1 MTIVTN
7 GGAVSI
13 REIPK
18 AQFGGIARTLE
29 GCIRRA
35 MWTPE
40 YRQELERREEV
51 SREKTR

>member
-7 GGAVSI
+7 DGAVSI

-40 YRQELERREEV
+40 LERREEV